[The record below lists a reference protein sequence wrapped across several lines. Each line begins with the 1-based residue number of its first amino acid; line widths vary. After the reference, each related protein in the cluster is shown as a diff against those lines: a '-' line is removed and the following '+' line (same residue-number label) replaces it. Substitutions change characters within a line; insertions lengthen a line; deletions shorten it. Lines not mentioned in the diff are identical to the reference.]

1 MARTPAPA
9 ARLLITTLRPE
20 RASAARILAVL
31 TVAMGLRLTT
41 PVLLGV
47 FVDDAVSGEPLS
59 DLTWVAALYTAAAL
73 AAEAL
78 QLLVVWS
85 SVKLS
90 WRAGNRLRE
99 RLAAHALRLDLG
111 WHARH
116 SPGQLIERIDGDIEA
131 LGIFFANVVLFV
143 GNALLVVGMVAVAFV
158 IDVRA
163 GLALLAIVV
172 VGLALLV
179 KQRAAAVP
187 AREAEREANA
197 ILYGDLEERL
207 GGLEDL
213 RANGAGA
220 YAVHRLHANS
230 SRTWHAAR
238 HASWKGDS
246 AYAISAVAF
255 GIGSAGTLLLG
266 YVLYRHG
273 DVTVGAVLSLYRFAD
288 MMRAP
293 LERIAEQMKEFQKAF
308 AGARRAATMLATE
321 RAVPDGTREDL
332 PIGPLTVELDDVTFA
347 YHAGNPV
354 LRGIDLRLEPGRH
367 VGVIGRTGSGKTTI
381 GRLLLRF
388 WDVDDGAVR
397 VGGIVVRELRIATLR
412 RRVAIVTQDV
422 ELFDTTLRDNLTLF
436 GARPATD
443 ERLCEVLVDVG
454 LGEWTAALPDGLDT
468 HLAGTG
474 GLSAGE
480 GQLLAFARA
489 FLAEPDVVVLDEA
502 SSRLDPGTEARI
514 AAATHALLAG
524 RSALIIAHRLSTLDE
539 VDEVD
544 DIVVLEDG
552 EIIERGTRTELASD
566 PTTRYAR
573 LLQISAAGMLLEDE
587 VVA

>member
-1 MARTPAPA
+1 MARSPAPA

-20 RASAARILAVL
+20 RASAARIVGVL
-31 TVAMGLRLTT
+31 SVAMALRLWM
-41 PVLLGV
+41 PVLLGW
-47 FVDDAVSGEPLS
+47 FVDDAMRGAELGA
-59 DLTWVAALYTAAAL
+59 LTRIAILYIVAALT
-73 AAEAL
+73 AEAL
-78 QLLVVWS
+78 QLGVLWA

-99 RLAAHALRLDLG
+99 RLAAHALRLELG

-116 SPGQLIERIDGDIEA
+116 SPGQLIERIDGDVEA
-131 LGIFFANVVLFV
+131 LGIFFANIVLTV
-143 GNALLVVGMVAVAFV
+143 GNALLVLGMLVYAFV
-158 IDVRA
+158 AIDVWA
-163 GLALLAIVV
+163 GFTLLAIVA
-172 VGLALLV
+172 VGLALLI

-220 YAVHRLHANS
+220 YAVHRLHTNS
-230 SRTWHAAR
+230 ARTWRMAR

-246 AYAISAVAF
+246 AYAVSAIAF
-255 GIGSAGTLLLG
+255 GIGSAATLALG
-266 YVLYRHG
+266 YVLHQRG
-273 DVTVGAVLSLYRFAD
+273 AITVGAVLSLYRFAD
-288 MMRAP
+288 MLRAP

-308 AGARRAATMLATE
+308 AGARRASTMLGTE
-321 RAVPDGTREDL
+321 PAVTDGPRDDL
-332 PIGPLTVELDDVTFA
+332 PAGPITVELDDVTFS
-347 YHAGNPV
+347 YRAGTPV

-388 WDVDDGAVR
+388 WDVDSGAVR
-397 VGGIVVRELRIATLR
+397 VGGIDARELQLAVLR
-412 RRVAIVTQDV
+412 RRIAIVTQDV
-422 ELFDTTLRDNLTLF
+422 ELFDASLRDNLTLF
-436 GARPATD
+436 GARAATD
-443 ERLCEVLVDVG
+443 DRLVAVLHDVG
-454 LGEWTAALPDGLDT
+454 LEDWLSTLPDGLDT

-489 FLAEPDVVVLDEA
+489 FLSEPDVVVLDEA
-502 SSRLDPGTEARI
+502 SSRLDPLTEARI

-539 VDEVD
+539 VDE
-544 DIVVLEDG
+544 IVVLEDG
-552 EIIERGTRTELASD
+552 VIVERGPRSELAEDSSS
-566 PTTRYAR
+566 RYAR
-573 LLQISAAGMLLEDE
+573 LLRISAEGMLVDE
-587 VVA
+587 VLA